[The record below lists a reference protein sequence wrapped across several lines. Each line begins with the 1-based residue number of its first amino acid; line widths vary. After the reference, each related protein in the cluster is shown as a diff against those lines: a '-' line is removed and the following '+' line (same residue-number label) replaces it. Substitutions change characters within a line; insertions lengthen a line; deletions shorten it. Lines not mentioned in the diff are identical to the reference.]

1 MHIIPY
7 MQLLTNSTISEDDKQ
22 CFVEINVPIVQQQFG
37 SCDCGLFAIV
47 FMLHLAMGD
56 DPQHILFHIFT
67 LAYVQLG
74 GP

>member
-1 MHIIPY
+1 M
-7 MQLLTNSTISEDDKQ
+7 L
-22 CFVEINVPIVQQQFG
+22 EINVPIVRQQFG